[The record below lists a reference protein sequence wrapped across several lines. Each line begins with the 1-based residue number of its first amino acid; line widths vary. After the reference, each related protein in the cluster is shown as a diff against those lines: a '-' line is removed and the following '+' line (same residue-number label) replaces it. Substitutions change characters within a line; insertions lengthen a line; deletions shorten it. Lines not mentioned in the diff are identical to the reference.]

1 MREDEEK
8 NSRQSELDSCSCT
21 RFVLFFKA
29 SVFHDFPFQP
39 LLLFHSLCCLRL
51 LFSSLFLR
59 FVCENIV
66 PVHSLSVCLLF
77 FTSFSYVSLISSSLP
92 KKKCSEEKKRD
103 LLPDEFLSRHV
114 WKTEDSLL
122 VSLPESTSEPLSHSL
137 LLCLR
142 RDQMRLS
149 SSRQGFLV
157 SE

>member
-1 MREDEEK
+1 M
-8 NSRQSELDSCSCT
+8 
-21 RFVLFFKA
+21 
-29 SVFHDFPFQP
+29 FHDFPFQP

-114 WKTEDSLL
+114 WRLRTPCE
-122 VSLPESTSEPLSHSL
+122 SLPESTSEPLSHSL

-157 SE
+157 SK